1 MNMSSKEILT
11 ILKRL
16 DIEVNNH
23 MSVMDDE
30 MVKKVEQFFKDVKQ
44 GAAKSETK
52 QTRAEDKP
60 KNKTTQSNPN
70 RSGRSG
76 QGGGK

>member
-1 MNMSSKEILT
+1 MAKVRVYEYAKQMNMSSKEILT

-52 QTRAEDKP
+52 QTRDRK
-60 KNKTTQSNPN
+60 SVV
-70 RSGRSG
+70 
-76 QGGGK
+76 